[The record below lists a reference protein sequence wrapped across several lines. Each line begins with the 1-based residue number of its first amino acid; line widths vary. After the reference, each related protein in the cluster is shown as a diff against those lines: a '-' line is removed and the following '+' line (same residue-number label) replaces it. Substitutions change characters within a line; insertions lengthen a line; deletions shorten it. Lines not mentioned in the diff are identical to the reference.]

1 MNNEKKIGT
10 AIIVLA
16 FSILLGSIILAV
28 SINNLPNKVVN
39 VEMKTENV
47 LSLEEAADYLGIT
60 AMSLEKTIETKSTEI
75 PFLKL
80 EGNYIFTKKGL
91 DEWLTNTHIDL
102 D

>member
-1 MNNEKKIGT
+1 VKQENKLVMSLFI
-10 AIIVLA
+10 LS

-39 VEMKTENV
+39 VEIKNENV

-60 AMSLEKTIETKSTEI
+60 TMSLEKTVERTSIGL

-80 EGNYIFTKKGL
+80 EENYIFTKKGL
-91 DEWLTNTHIDL
+91 DEWLVNNHIDL